1 MNVAALQTIRNA
13 GNTILDQLN
22 DHGGCLRRNVGR
34 KIGQHRSIV
43 HAPYRLSISQSLT
56 SRTAPRVQE

>member
-1 MNVAALQTIRNA
+1 
-13 GNTILDQLN
+13 
-22 DHGGCLRRNVGR
+22 LRRNVGR